1 MGVDMEK
8 SGGGGI
14 DLPRELASVVTPAMR
29 QGLIIINDPKDAEAM
44 VRIFT
49 AMIIDKDPNAIVDWR
64 REYLSVSSE
73 EFREELKLLVMPL
86 LVEQPIARAI
96 NAETGRGFVVVM
108 RKIYILLLAP
118 PIGFVVFGQPSTALV
133 VSDNNK
139 VYFGFKGIDPNTG
152 ERITVT
158 IRSGIISHITI
169 PLMPAIAR
177 FVFIGDVV
185 EAIMDEDG
193 SVKRFRE

>member
-1 MGVDMEK
+1 M
-8 SGGGGI
+8 
-14 DLPRELASVVTPAMR
+14 
-29 QGLIIINDPKDAEAM
+29 IIINDPKETEA
-44 VRIFT
+44 VVQFFT
-49 AMIIDKDPNAIVDWR
+49 AMIVNKDPYKIVDWR
-64 REYLSVSSE
+64 REYITVSDE
-73 EFREELKLLVMPL
+73 EFREELKLLTMPL

-96 NAETGRGFVVVM
+96 NEETGREFVVVM

-185 EAIMDEDG
+185 GAIMDEDG
-193 SVKRFRE
+193 SVKRSRE

>member
-1 MGVDMEK
+1 MGGGMEK
-8 SGGGGI
+8 SEGGGI
-14 DLPRELASVVTPAMR
+14 ELPQELFNVVAPGMR
-29 QGLIIINDPKDAEAM
+29 QGLIIINDPKEAEA
-44 VRIFT
+44 VVQFFT
-49 AMIIDKDPNAIVDWR
+49 AMIVNKDPYKIVDWR
-64 REYLSVSSE
+64 REYITVSDE
-73 EFREELKLLVMPL
+73 EFREELKLLTMPL

-96 NAETGRGFVVVM
+96 NEETGREFVVVM

-169 PLMPAIAR
+169 PLMSAIAR

-185 EAIMDEDG
+185 GAIMDEDG

>member
-1 MGVDMEK
+1 MRMDMEENR
-8 SGGGGI
+8 GGGPE
-14 DLPRELASVVTPAMR
+14 LPQKLANAITLGMR
-29 QGLIIINDPKDAEAM
+29 QGLIVVNDPREAEEV
-44 VRIFT
+44 VRVFT
-49 AMIIDKDPNAIVDWR
+49 AMIVGKDPYRIGDWR
-64 REYLSVSSE
+64 REYVTVSDE
-73 EFREELKLLVMPL
+73 EFREELKLLTMPL

-96 NAETGRGFVVVM
+96 NEETGREFVVVM

-185 EAIMDEDG
+185 GAIMDEDG